1 MSDATATPDEDAK
14 RDGEAPGQRTHK
26 PARLLMANGWDVAK
40 RTWKEAGADNLEMI
54 AAGVAFYAFLALVPL
69 LTAVVLS
76 YGLVSNPATVAADI
90 ARLSTAMP
98 EQAAQIIGDQ
108 LENMVETADSAIGF
122 ALLLTLGIAFYGAM
136 RGAGAIIVA
145 LNVVF
150 DVGEQ
155 RGYLRRTGVAM
166 AITLGL
172 VLAFLFA
179 SLAISALGLLRSLVP
194 DLGGIVHNLLQA
206 GFWLSAALVV
216 SFVVALIYRYAPN
229 RPRAHWRWITPGSA
243 LATLVWIAATFV
255 FGFYVSR
262 FGNYNATYGS
272 LGAVIVFLTWLYLSA
287 YILLLGA
294 ELNSVL
300 ERRVED
306 QGLDS

>member
-1 MSDATATPDEDAK
+1 MSEATASPGDGGKA
-14 RDGEAPGQRTHK
+14 DGEPPGQRTRK
-26 PARLLMANGWDVAK
+26 PARLLLANGWDVLK
-40 RTWKEAGADNLEMI
+40 RTWKEAGDENLELI
-54 AAGVAFYAFLALVPL
+54 AAGVAFYAFLALVPM

-76 YGLVSNPATVAADI
+76 YGLVSDPATVAADI

-98 EQAAQIIGDQ
+98 HQAAQIVGDQ
-108 LENMVETADSAIGF
+108 LQHMVETANSTIGL
-122 ALLLTLGIAFYGAM
+122 ALLLALALAFYGAM

-150 DVGEQ
+150 DVGE
-155 RGYLRRTGVAM
+155 RRTYLRRMSVAM

-172 VLAFLFA
+172 VLALLFA
-179 SLAISALGLLRSLVP
+179 SLAISALGFLRSLVP
-194 DLGGIVHNLLQA
+194 DLGSVVHNLLQA

-216 SFVVALIYRYAPN
+216 SLVVALIYRYAPN
-229 RPRAHWRWITPGSA
+229 RPHAHWRWITPGSA
-243 LATLVWIAATFV
+243 LATLVWIAATFA

-300 ERRVED
+300 ERRVKDE
-306 QGLDS
+306 G